1 MECKDITFIKQANK
15 FFIFFN
21 FNSLNS
27 KLLML
32 EQKRNTIIKWYNKHQ
47 RMLPWRQTKDAYK
60 IWLSEIILQ
69 QTRVQ
74 QGLPYYQ
81 KFIKH
86 FPNVELLANAEEDTV
101 LHLWQ
106 GLGYYSRA
114 RNMHYSAKAIMEKH
128 HGAFPSNYKE
138 IRSLKGVGD
147 YTAAAIASFAFGLP
161 YVAIDGNVMRVVSR
175 LFGIEEDI
183 QINSTKKNITAIA
196 QQMMGSSDPA
206 LFNQSMMEFGALQC
220 TAASPN
226 CLNCPLQE
234 DCFALKNNKVMQLPL
249 KINKTKIR
257 SRYFN
262 YLIIKTQDSAIY
274 IRKRTEKDIW
284 QNLYEFP
291 LVESKSKLSVE
302 ELMSQIHQQG
312 ICKSTI
318 DISLRTKEIKH
329 KLTHQLLHIHFN
341 VIDCDSMNIGENWK
355 LIPVATI
362 DNYPFPEIINKYKD
376 CFL

>member
-1 MECKDITFIKQANK
+1 
-15 FFIFFN
+15 
-21 FNSLNS
+21 
-27 KLLML
+27 ML
-32 EQKRNTIIKWYNKHQ
+32 KQKRNTIIKWFNKHQ

-81 KFIKH
+81 KFVEH
-86 FPNVELLANAEEDTV
+86 YPNVKLLASAEEDMV

-114 RNMHYSAKAIMEKH
+114 RNMHFSAKIIEEKF
-128 HGAFPSNYKE
+128 HGVFPSNYAD
-138 IRSLKGVGD
+138 IRKLKGVGD
-147 YTAAAIASFAFGLP
+147 YTAAAIASFAFDLP
-161 YVAIDGNVMRVVSR
+161 YVAIDGNVMRVISR

-183 QINSTKKNITAIA
+183 QLNSTKKAITAIA
-196 QQMMGSSDPA
+196 QQMMGNSDPA

-226 CLNCPLQE
+226 CLDCPLQD
-234 DCFALKNNKVMQLPL
+234 DCFALKNNKVTQLPL

-274 IRKRTEKDIW
+274 IRRRTRKDIW

-291 LVESKSKLSVE
+291 LVESENRLSVE
-302 ELMSQIHQQG
+302 ELMAQIHQQE
-312 ICKSTI
+312 ICKSAI

-329 KLTHQLLHIHFN
+329 KLSHQLLHIRFN
-341 VIDCDSMNIGENWK
+341 IIRCKSLKISPKWIK
-355 LIPVATI
+355 IPLEEIA
-362 DNYPFPEIINKYKD
+362 DYPFPEVINKNKEH
-376 CFL
+376 FI